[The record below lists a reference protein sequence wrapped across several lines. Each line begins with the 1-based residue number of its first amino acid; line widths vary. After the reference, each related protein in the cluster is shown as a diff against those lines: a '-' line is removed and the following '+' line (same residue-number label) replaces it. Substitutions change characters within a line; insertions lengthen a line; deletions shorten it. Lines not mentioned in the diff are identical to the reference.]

1 MVLTDLHFA
10 DDIALLSDDI
20 EKVQKV
26 LSAVEGECMKVGL
39 GLNTK
44 KTKYLADNIDNPT
57 PQSTFPQRL
66 FHGELSAK
74 QTMRTECTTKR

>member
-44 KTKYLADNIDNPT
+44 KTKYLADNIDSPT
-57 PQSTFPQRL
+57 PLHTSNTVL
-66 FHGELSAK
+66 TLHGRRFQVPAAPG
-74 QTMRTECTTKR
+74 